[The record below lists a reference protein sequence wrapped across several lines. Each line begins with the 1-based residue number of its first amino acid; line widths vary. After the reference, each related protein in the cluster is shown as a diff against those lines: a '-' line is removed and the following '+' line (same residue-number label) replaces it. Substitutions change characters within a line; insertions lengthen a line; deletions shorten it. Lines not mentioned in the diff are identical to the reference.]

1 MELNESIQ
9 EFLNYIGNFDIKEKQ
24 KLSDILD
31 KINKLED
38 NSKREIF
45 KFICFELFDISKKL
59 EEQQKKQ
66 KCELEGHCFT
76 DWEYNVYNL
85 SKSMFAYKEVET
97 WQRKCTKC
105 GFKETVHNNPK
116 NIISHKNR

>member
-66 KCELEGHCFT
+66 KCEL
-76 DWEYNVYNL
+76 V
-85 SKSMFAYKEVET
+85 M
-97 WQRKCTKC
+97 
-105 GFKETVHNNPK
+105 
-116 NIISHKNR
+116 